1 MKFVYN
7 NYDMCRVRLG
17 QVVIWH
23 GMCQT
28 ICQLGLPSHVPIIS
42 GPTMSYDCYTMLSYL
57 WLPRPHIVSYMY
69 SDTLIQNFFW
79 LYHL

>member
-7 NYDMCRVRLG
+7 NYNMCRVRLG

-23 GMCQT
+23 GMCQN

-42 GPTMSYDCYTMLSYL
+42 GPTMSYDCYTMLSY
-57 WLPRPHIVSYMY
+57 
-69 SDTLIQNFFW
+69 F
-79 LYHL
+79 